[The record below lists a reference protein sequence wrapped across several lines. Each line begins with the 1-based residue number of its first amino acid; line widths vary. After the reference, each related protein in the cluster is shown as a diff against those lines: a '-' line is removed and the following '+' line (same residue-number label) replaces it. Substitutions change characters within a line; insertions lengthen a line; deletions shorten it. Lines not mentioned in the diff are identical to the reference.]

1 MTDCDRLRADA
12 PGLAALRSDDPERV
26 AAWSHA
32 NGCPGCASAL
42 REAERLQALIAG
54 CEPAPLPV
62 GATERASRAIV
73 AELRREARRRALGSI
88 VAICASVL
96 LFVGFARSR
105 SRSTEDWAMAAVLA
119 ALAIAL
125 AAFARRRPL
134 LVVGV
139 TVLAALAAG
148 LAFGQT
154 PLAGAPGVHCLAT
167 ELASA
172 AVVVGAVWLA
182 LRKGTTSPARS
193 AIAAAAAAGALAG
206 DAALQVT
213 CGAQDEVPHLLAFHV
228 GGVLLA
234 AAAASLLWRA
244 AQRVAA
250 RPIAEAQGSASTN
263 EAVLAHPSRIG
274 SSTQHSRAE
283 HEDPQRRRGRPRGP
297 PPSRLARRDPRV
309 EEQRPGEPRRG
320 AATSAR
326 NDRAVGC
333 GPKARWP
340 TSGREERA
348 RRAVRRAR
356 SRRGGRRRSRSRGA
370 GRGRSTSLSR

>member
-1 MTDCDRLRADA
+1 MIDCDRLRADA

-32 NGCPGCASAL
+32 SDCPGCASAL

-54 CEPAPLPV
+54 SEPAPLPV
-62 GATERASRAIV
+62 GAAERAALAIV

-88 VAICASVL
+88 AAICVSML
-96 LFVGFARSR
+96 LLVGFARSR
-105 SRSTEDWAMAAVLA
+105 SRSSADWAMAGVLGGLAIVVA
-119 ALAIAL
+119 AL
-125 AAFARRRPL
+125 ARRRPL

-148 LAFGQT
+148 LASGQT

-182 LRKGTTSPARS
+182 VRGGTTSPARS

-213 CGAQDEVPHLLAFHV
+213 CGAQDQVPHLLAFHV

-244 AQRVAA
+244 GQRVAQ
-250 RPIAEAQGSASTN
+250 PIAGAQGS
-263 EAVLAHPSRIG
+263 
-274 SSTQHSRAE
+274 
-283 HEDPQRRRGRPRGP
+283 D
-297 PPSRLARRDPRV
+297 
-309 EEQRPGEPRRG
+309 
-320 AATSAR
+320 
-326 NDRAVGC
+326 
-333 GPKARWP
+333 
-340 TSGREERA
+340 
-348 RRAVRRAR
+348 
-356 SRRGGRRRSRSRGA
+356 
-370 GRGRSTSLSR
+370 